1 VDNELT
7 KIDGDIFD
15 DFVYMLGV
23 LTKASGIKVEG
34 VLILSIEPE
43 NRWNGV
49 GIQWNGKEYVRAH
62 TEALQEVG

>member
-1 VDNELT
+1 
-7 KIDGDIFD
+7 
-15 DFVYMLGV
+15 MLGV